1 MSPVSSSKKL
11 RTKVSAETLGSKT
24 DASPCRFPPLHPRAQ
39 PPPNQLVPGDESEPN
54 ERVSPSSRDAS
65 SPHCRDQ
72 ADAAAPLGAH
82 WHGVAW
88 GGAAVGWMDSSVA
101 ASMTT
106 TTRLGLRRGRLEAT
120 RDKEELASMV
130 RCGHQGRL
138 EMPIGFF
145 FS

>member
-1 MSPVSSSKKL
+1 M
-11 RTKVSAETLGSKT
+11 
-24 DASPCRFPPLHPRAQ
+24 PRART
-39 PPPNQLVPGDESEPN
+39 VEI
-54 ERVSPSSRDAS
+54 RR
-65 SPHCRDQ
+65 
-72 ADAAAPLGAH
+72 DAAAPLGAH